1 MKKTSIFV
9 ILFLYL
15 VCMKA
20 VAVLVLNTATHSLA
34 LLPQCWNYMCVT
46 PYLFLL
52 LLLFYFILS
61 FTQILNME
69 ILRQSFSV

>member
-20 VAVLVLNTATHSLA
+20 VLVLNTTTHSLA

>member
-15 VCMKA
+15 VCMK
-20 VAVLVLNTATHSLA
+20 AVLVLNTATHSLA